1 MIIYLDCLQQ
11 YFLSRLISV
20 WIEYRSFADSKVAT
34 LFLNNREIFRS
45 LWVEVFTIETGN
57 CLLHGIL
64 TYQADIQRNL
74 HMNIYNRI

>member
-45 LWVEVFTIETGN
+45 L
-57 CLLHGIL
+57 
-64 TYQADIQRNL
+64 
-74 HMNIYNRI
+74 